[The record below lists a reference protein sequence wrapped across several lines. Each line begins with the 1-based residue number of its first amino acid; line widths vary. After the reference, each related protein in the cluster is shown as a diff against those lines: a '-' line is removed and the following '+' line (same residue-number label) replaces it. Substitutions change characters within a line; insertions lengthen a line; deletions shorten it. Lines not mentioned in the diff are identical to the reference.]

1 LVRELKTN
9 RKDSSKRRSRALKN
23 IKELLKNNLHEFLRH
38 LEVIQFAF
46 NKLSEHAS
54 FPLTS
59 EDLIR
64 LRQDLNA
71 LSLLDSIA
79 YRFSKLQET
88 LVKILRLYLAYQGE
102 EVEEIFMRDVINLAE
117 KRGLPINWSK

>member
-1 LVRELKTN
+1 
-9 RKDSSKRRSRALKN
+9 
-23 IKELLKNNLHEFLRH
+23 
-38 LEVIQFAF
+38 VIQLAF

-64 LRQDLNA
+64 LRQDLDA

-88 LVKILRLYLAYQGE
+88 LGKILRLYLAYQGE
-102 EVEEIFMRDVINLAE
+102 EVEDHRLTGRIN
-117 KRGLPINWSK
+117 P